1 MTKPTKSDD
10 TRELV
15 AQARAFAQQFGA
27 LMQVAAMLDQVGS
40 LKDELEALTIK
51 RDQALHELNVLFGER
66 DAELKVLTSEIEARV
81 RGEHQEAERVLQQE
95 AAMRAS
101 VQSLSEDL
109 MDKRRKL
116 TSMEQAIMRAE
127 GQYGEINTKLSQLR
141 GSIAVGG

>member
-1 MTKPTKSDD
+1 MSTKPTKPDD

-15 AQARAFAQQFGA
+15 EQARSFSKQFGA
-27 LMQVAAMLDQVGS
+27 LLQVASMLDGVAG
-40 LKDELEALTIK
+40 LKEELEQLTIK

-66 DAELKVLTSEIEARV
+66 DAELKVLTQQIEDRV

-101 VQSLSEDL
+101 VASLSEEL
-109 MDKRRKL
+109 MDRRRKL

-127 GQYGEINTKLSQLR
+127 GQFGAVNEQLQRLR
-141 GSIAVGG
+141 GSIPA